1 MTVPRDREHDLA
13 RLLGDDGGEFG
24 MLYRRLP
31 RDEPPRRLDRAVLGE
46 AARAVR
52 GQTPRR
58 HRWMVGL
65 GSAAGIVLAA
75 GIAWHVGQDA
85 LREQSQDVGRFVPVE
100 PITESASRK
109 HAPEA
114 AVETQD
120 AAASPAPAAMPV
132 QIPAK
137 PATPALAHRPAAK
150 AAPQAQV
157 RPTAAPPAPAIPVQP
172 PVAFPAEPAQRQEVP
187 QTATPQAG
195 AAAGSV
201 ESAAQSAHASDA
213 LDQAMPQR
221 IRGSG
226 PPSPSSSVELRRD
239 TQLAPDEWLAHIQQ
253 LLDQG
258 RRQQA
263 LESLRLF
270 RSAHPKRPLPDALQA
285 LLE

>member
-1 MTVPRDREHDLA
+1 MTMPRDREHDLE
-13 RLLGDDGGEFG
+13 RLLGDDGGEFS

-58 HRWMVGL
+58 HRWLVGL
-65 GSAAGIVLAA
+65 GSAAGVVLAA

-85 LREQSQDVGRFVPVE
+85 LREQSQDTGRFVPVE

-109 HAPEA
+109 HAPAA
-114 AVETQD
+114 AVETQE
-120 AAASPAPAAMPV
+120 AAAPPAPAAMPAR
-132 QIPAK
+132 IPAK
-137 PATPALAHRPAAK
+137 PATPAVAHRPVAK
-150 AAPQAQV
+150 AAPPARV
-157 RPTAAPPAPAIPVQP
+157 RPAAAPPAPAIPVQP
-172 PVAFPAEPAQRQEVP
+172 PVAFPAEPTQRQEVP
-187 QTATPQAG
+187 QTTTPQAG
-195 AAAGSV
+195 VAAGSV

-213 LDQAMPQR
+213 LDQEMSPRLRA
-221 IRGSG
+221 GA
-226 PPSPSSSVELRRD
+226 PPAPSSSVELRRD

-270 RSAHPKRPLPDALQA
+270 RSAHPERPLPDALQA